1 MYLQGV
7 QSLLTDLVLDLTMH
21 PCVTAGTDAF
31 VAGHSKGFKS
41 LKDMVAA
48 LPSALL
54 SMMWGSLISVKD
66 RQYLMQ
72 QAFTPCMH
80 AFIEDAHHWM
90 KQSPDIDK
98 TLRPFSNPAAYVTLL
113 SRKQDPSTPA
123 CPPPAQMHHAALL
136 QVNVILHVDQCV
148 LPDAVLDLCNG
159 SQQHRPDRGLS
170 KMQRFQACK
179 AWC

>member
-1 MYLQGV
+1 MCLQGV
-7 QSLLTDLVLDLTMH
+7 QSLLTDLVVNLTTH

-31 VAGHSKGFKS
+31 VAGHSKGFQS
-41 LKDMVAA
+41 LKDMVEA

-66 RQYLMQ
+66 RQYLVQ

-113 SRKQDPSTPA
+113 SRMQDPSVLA
-123 CPPPAQMHHAALL
+123 CVHHCTHLLRLL
-136 QVNVILHVDQCV
+136 QVNVMQHLDQCT
-148 LPDAVLDLCNG
+148 LPDAVLGLCN
-159 SQQHRPDRGLS
+159 
-170 KMQRFQACK
+170 A
-179 AWC
+179 